1 MRQYFL
7 VSVLVSATALFGA
20 ERIDNVLVKL
30 IPRDSVSLFGVQMDQ
45 VKNTAFYKKLIAQ
58 QKLTQLD
65 EFAAQTGFD
74 PRRDVRELLVASNLT
89 KNSGVLLARGNFR
102 VTPEA
107 LAKMKDMRRTT
118 YKGYTL
124 WVSGTPEAGF
134 SILDS
139 TLVIAGP
146 VATMHAALDQYR
158 DHNADPGKREV
169 SPLLERAMA
178 VPMRNQIW
186 LVSQGG
192 SDFLGNNMPNTGPA
206 ANFGV
211 IFKNLESLQLQ
222 ADLSEGL
229 NANIAGSCKT
239 EADAKSLSDAARGL
253 IGFGR
258 LSVPEGQPQLLRVWD
273 AIQVTQQGRTLSVTA
288 DIPAELVD
296 RLISLM
302 DGGPKTANDRSSSYS
317 SEGESHRPRSKNH
330 PH

>member
-1 MRQYFL
+1 MQCHVL
-7 VSVLVSATALFGA
+7 ASVLISAAALSGA

-30 IPRDSVSLFGVQMDQ
+30 VPRDSVSLLGVQMDQ
-45 VKNTAFYKKLIAQ
+45 VKNTPFYKKLMAQ

-102 VTPEA
+102 VTPDA

-124 WVSGTPEAGF
+124 WTGTEQESGF

-146 VATMHAALDQYR
+146 VTSMHAALDQYSAR
-158 DHNADPGKREV
+158 DDRAQ
-169 SPLLERAMA
+169 SPLLRKALA

-192 SDFLGNNMPNTGPA
+192 SDFLANNMPESGPA
-206 ANFGV
+206 ANFGH
-211 IFKNLESLQLQ
+211 IFKNLESAQLQ
-222 ADLSEGL
+222 ADLSAGL
-229 NANIAGSCKT
+229 NALITGDCKT
-239 EADAKSLSDAARGL
+239 DADAKSLSDAARGL

-273 AIQVTQQGRTLSVTA
+273 AIQVSQQGRTLSLNA
-288 DIPAELVD
+288 DIPTDLVD
-296 RLISLM
+296 RLLSLM
-302 DGGPKTANDRSSSYS
+302 DSAPKGPNDRSSSYS
-317 SEGESHRPRSKNH
+317 SEGESHRPRSRNH

>member
-1 MRQYFL
+1 MQCHVL
-7 VSVLVSATALFGA
+7 ASVLISAAALSGA

-30 IPRDSVSLFGVQMDQ
+30 VPRDSVSLLGVQMDQ
-45 VKNTAFYKKLIAQ
+45 VKNTPFYKKLIAQ

-89 KNSGVLLARGNFR
+89 KNSGVLLARGNFH
-102 VTPEA
+102 VTPDA
-107 LAKMKDMRRTT
+107 LAKMKDMRRTA

-124 WVSGTPEAGF
+124 WTGTEQESGF

-146 VATMHAALDQYR
+146 VASMHAALDQYAAR
-158 DHNADPGKREV
+158 DDREQ
-169 SPLLERAMA
+169 SPLLRKAMA

-192 SDFLGNNMPNTGPA
+192 SDFLANNMPDAGPV
-206 ANFGV
+206 ANFGH
-211 IFKNLESLQLQ
+211 IFKNLESAQLQ
-222 ADLSEGL
+222 ADLSAGL
-229 NANIAGSCKT
+229 NALITGACKT

-273 AIQVTQQGRTLSVTA
+273 AIQVSQQGRTLSVNA
-288 DIPAELVD
+288 DIPTELVD
-296 RLISLM
+296 RLLSLM
-302 DGGPKTANDRSSSYS
+302 DGGTKSLNDRSSSYS